1 MLIYRSVRMKK
12 HLILC
17 LCFVFW
23 IPAIACDCKGVDDLK
38 QEQKSSF
45 VQHDLIFIGKV
56 IAINTD
62 GSYQLK
68 IIELF
73 KGSIKDS
80 TIFGGTT
87 TDYCSR
93 FPYEID
99 EIWLVYTDKYQDGT
113 INIPDCGLSRSYRSP
128 FYSGSSFFP
137 PPPHD
142 DETTVRLDS
151 EIKAH
156 ELYKQAL
163 MELRDEIE
171 RLRSWK

>member
-1 MLIYRSVRMKK
+1 MKK

-17 LCFVFW
+17 LCFVFR
-23 IPAIACDCKGVDDLK
+23 ISAIACDCKGVDDLK

-62 GSYQLK
+62 GSYQFK

-87 TDYCSR
+87 TDYCSC
-93 FPYEID
+93 FPYEIG

-137 PPPHD
+137 PPLPRLPHD
-142 DETTVRLDS
+142 DETMVRLND
-151 EIKAH
+151 EAKTH
-156 ELYKQAL
+156 ELYQQAL
-163 MELRDEIE
+163 SELRSEIE
-171 RLRSWK
+171 QLRSW